1 MKEWLLFALMLVVGV
16 AMLVAGVFYLRKE
29 KDDPESVKIY
39 RVVAII
45 GAALAVGG
53 VLYKI
58 FV

>member
-1 MKEWLLFALMLVVGV
+1 MKEWLLFALMLAVGI
-16 AMLVAGVFYLRKE
+16 AMLAAGIFYLRKE

-45 GAALAVGG
+45 GAALAAGG